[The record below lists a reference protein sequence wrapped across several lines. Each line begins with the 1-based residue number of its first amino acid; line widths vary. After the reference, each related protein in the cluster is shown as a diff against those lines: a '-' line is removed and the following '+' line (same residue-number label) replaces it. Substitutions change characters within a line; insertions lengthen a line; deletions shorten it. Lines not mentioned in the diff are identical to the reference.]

1 MDTDLKRRLLEAMIA
16 TVREHRDEL
25 TDLDRAIG
33 DADHGSNLER
43 GFDALA
49 AQQESLAASPLP
61 AALAGVGRTLVM
73 TVGGASGPLFGTFF
87 MELGK
92 ALDETPTRQ
101 NVAAAFARA
110 TAAVAAR
117 GKSTA
122 GQKTLLDVLEPV
134 AQRLAAPEP
143 TALAEIAGVAA
154 QAAQATVPLVATR
167 GRASFLGARSA
178 GHMDPG
184 ARSASLLIAAAC
196 TVLEGGRT

>member
-61 AALAGVGRTLVM
+61 AALADVGLTLVM

-92 ALDETPTRQ
+92 VLDETPTRQ
-101 NVAAAFARA
+101 NVAAAFSRA

-134 AQRLAAPEP
+134 AQRLAASEP
-143 TALAEIAGVAA
+143 AALAEIAGVAA

-184 ARSASLLIAAAC
+184 ARSTSLLIAAAC
-196 TVLEGGRT
+196 TVLEGGRA

>member
-61 AALAGVGRTLVM
+61 AALAGVGLTLVM

-92 ALDETPTRQ
+92 VLDETPTRQ
-101 NVAAAFARA
+101 NVAAAFSRA

-134 AQRLAAPEP
+134 AQRLAASEP
-143 TALAEIAGVAA
+143 AALAEIAGVAA

-184 ARSASLLIAAAC
+184 ARSTSLLIAAAC
-196 TVLEGGRT
+196 TVLEGGRA

>member
-92 ALDETPTRQ
+92 VLDETPTRQ
-101 NVAAAFARA
+101 NVAAAFSRA

-134 AQRLAAPEP
+134 AQRLAASEP
-143 TALAEIAGVAA
+143 AALAEIVGVAA

-184 ARSASLLIAAAC
+184 ARSTSLLIAAAC
-196 TVLEGGRT
+196 TVLEGGRA

>member
-61 AALAGVGRTLVM
+61 AALADVGLTLVM
-73 TVGGASGPLFGTFF
+73 TVGGASGPLFGTFV

-92 ALDETPTRQ
+92 VLDETPTRQ
-101 NVAAAFARA
+101 NVAAAFSRA

-134 AQRLAAPEP
+134 AQRLAASEP
-143 TALAEIAGVAA
+143 AALAEIAGVAA

-184 ARSASLLIAAAC
+184 ARSTSLLIAAAC
-196 TVLEGGRT
+196 TVLEGGRA